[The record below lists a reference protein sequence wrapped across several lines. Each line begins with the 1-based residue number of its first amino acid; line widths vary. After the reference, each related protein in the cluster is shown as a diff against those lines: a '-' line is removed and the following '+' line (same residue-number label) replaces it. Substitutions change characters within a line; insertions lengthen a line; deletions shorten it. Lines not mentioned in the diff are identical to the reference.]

1 MSRHLVIVPAL
12 NESQSIA
19 GTVADLRTHVPE
31 FDIVV
36 IDDGSTDDTAARA
49 RAAGADVVSLPFNL
63 GIGGAVQTGYRYAL
77 ARGYTT
83 AIQVDGDGQ
92 HDAAHIRSL
101 LEHLVAHPD
110 LDMVVGSRFMAA
122 GEGFQSS
129 RLRRVGIRV
138 FARILSLFIGHEV
151 TDPTSGFRMTGPRGI
166 ALFARDYPHD
176 YPEVEA
182 VLMMHAHELRSAEI
196 PVVMRARQGGTS
208 SITSIGSF
216 YYMFKVTL
224 ALLVG
229 FLRAKPVRPLG
240 RVQGEASA

>member
-1 MSRHLVIVPAL
+1 MPRHLVIVPAL
-12 NESQSIA
+12 NESHSIA
-19 GTVADLRTHVPE
+19 GVIADLKAHVPE
-31 FDIVV
+31 FDVVV

-49 RAAGADVVSLPFNL
+49 REAGAGVVSLPFNL

-77 ARGYTT
+77 AGGYTT

-92 HDAAHIRSL
+92 HDAAHIRALLNHL
-101 LEHLVAHPD
+101 LEHPEI
-110 LDMVVGSRFMAA
+110 DMVVGSRFMDK

-129 RLRRVGIRV
+129 ALRRVGIRM
-138 FARILSLFIGHEV
+138 FARILSLFVGQKV

-182 VLMMHAHELRSAEI
+182 VLMMHAHELSSAEI
-196 PVVMRARQGGTS
+196 PVVMRERQGGES
-208 SITSIGSF
+208 SITSSQSV
-216 YYMFKVTL
+216 YYVVKVSL

-229 FLRAKPVRPLG
+229 FLRSKPVRPLG
-240 RVQGEASA
+240 RLNQEPPA